1 MGTATAGL
9 KPSGKKDLLVVY
21 SEEPFLVSAVYTKN
35 HFKAAPVIYSKRLTD
50 QKNLFRAFVV
60 NSGNANCGTGEEGL
74 KHAEMMAQRVAKNL
88 GISPD
93 EVLVFSTGIIGV
105 PLPIDKVLKGIDEAC
120 NHLKPLDLKEA
131 AEAISTTDAFPKY
144 DKKELA
150 YGFGKGAGMI
160 HPNMATMLA
169 YIFTPAKVDFETLR
183 RLHLEI
189 NEKTFNSITVDGCT
203 STNDS
208 FLLISTLEKENF
220 DKGQLKEDIYQ
231 VALSIAKK
239 IVADGEGAT
248 KVGVITVEKAKGE
261 KKAKAIAEKI
271 ATSQL
276 VKTALFGNDPNWG
289 RIVAA
294 AGSVFDYPIDPNRL
308 EVFIGP
314 YKVFEKGKPTDVNL
328 NQVSQFMR
336 ANKEV
341 PIKVV
346 LNEGS
351 SEWIYYTSDLTYD
364 YVKLNA
370 EYTT

>member
-1 MGTATAGL
+1 
-9 KPSGKKDLLVVY
+9 
-21 SEEPFLVSAVYTKN
+21 
-35 HFKAAPVIYSKRLTD
+35 
-50 QKNLFRAFVV
+50 
-60 NSGNANCGTGEEGL
+60 
-74 KHAEMMAQRVAKNL
+74 
-88 GISPD
+88 
-93 EVLVFSTGIIGV
+93 
-105 PLPIDKVLKGIDEAC
+105 
-120 NHLKPLDLKEA
+120 
-131 AEAISTTDAFPKY
+131 
-144 DKKELA
+144 
-150 YGFGKGAGMI
+150 MI

-169 YIFTPAKVDFETLR
+169 YIFTPAKVDFKTLR
-183 RLHLEI
+183 KLHLEV

-208 FLLISTLEKENF
+208 FLLISTLEKEDF

-231 VALSIAKK
+231 VALNIAKQ

-248 KVGVITVEKAKGE
+248 KVGIITVEGAGSRE
-261 KKAKAIAEKI
+261 KAKAVAEKI

-294 AGSVFDYPIDPNRL
+294 AGSVFDYPIDPNRV

-314 YKVFEKGKPTDVNL
+314 YKVFEKGKPTNVDL
-328 NQVSQFMR
+328 NKVSQFMEE
-336 ANKEV
+336 NKEV
-341 PIKVV
+341 LIKVV

-351 SEWIYYTSDLTYD
+351 YGWTYYTSDLTYD